1 VLALA
6 LASGCASTRQLL
18 AGEQD
23 WIVPTIR
30 PDAAYEEFFPYY
42 AELCAVSQ
50 YRPLAGAPGGIPG
63 HAVMYLKGSCRDE
76 TAVYP
81 RLRRCRRVA
90 RTEDDPEHGAGISV
104 NRWFRNVNWVAFPGR
119 RLFFDGNLDRW
130 DVLDHVRFDEAV
142 AAALSDG
149 LFRGVQV
156 HSAVAGGPA
165 PSIEEF
171 VAQHS
176 AGSDFA
182 LRFGRSVFC
191 ARIPLTEPMLERAQT
206 FLNELNAKYF
216 EGEAD
221 YEWSGYSDNCVHTL
235 HNALAAAGVWAPK
248 SVRAVKLRQLFNLAV
263 PANQLVELT
272 RLIGFPIEEFDEI
285 WERRQRRDN
294 LLEDGW
300 LPAQPGALV
309 KTLSMHQQ
317 NQLYDGKYRL
327 FVLEWFLRQRT
338 MHEARAALNDARLRE
353 LDSNLRYFGL
363 RYEAILSRR
372 RDEDWMQAL
381 RGDEYRQARERY
393 YAYIEARLAEV
404 RHMLDTLR
412 DRERA
417 GIASR

>member
-1 VLALA
+1 
-6 LASGCASTRQLL
+6 
-18 AGEQD
+18 
-23 WIVPTIR
+23 
-30 PDAAYEEFFPYY
+30 
-42 AELCAVSQ
+42 
-50 YRPLAGAPGGIPG
+50 
-63 HAVMYLKGSCRDE
+63 
-76 TAVYP
+76 
-81 RLRRCRRVA
+81 
-90 RTEDDPEHGAGISV
+90 
-104 NRWFRNVNWVAFPGR
+104 
-119 RLFFDGNLDRW
+119 
-130 DVLDHVRFDEAV
+130 
-142 AAALSDG
+142 
-149 LFRGVQV
+149 
-156 HSAVAGGPA
+156 
-165 PSIEEF
+165 
-171 VAQHS
+171 
-176 AGSDFA
+176 
-182 LRFGRSVFC
+182 
-191 ARIPLTEPMLERAQT
+191 MLERAQT